1 MCANVWLKWF
11 AIKYVLI
18 YEFFAG
24 SNRLANTLPRIRLAS
39 GDNVTECG
47 SVTGFAEYNPAHLHS
62 MKRAP
67 STSPKAKSLPS
78 GADLL
83 PKRNV
88 ECVKKEMAGI
98 IATSQSESLGDG
110 SLDQWTHIDVWE
122 PIDIPEEQDDSVI
135 VSEQCSPTSSQNQAT
150 KRTSTDKKV
159 DLDCSEPEIKF
170 KFSHT
175 NQNENNI
182 TYSHTP
188 IVTVPVP
195 TSIQKIPAELVP
207 VPELSEMVLTT
218 AVQFETVPTPP
229 CRSPIVQI
237 DNLVAAKNKLVEI
250 SPNSSLV
257 KSESQETV
265 LPSTRSMR
273 SRHKCYIC
281 SKTFGTEEALE
292 NHTNVHQN
300 EERSKYENSSSD
312 ADQVFDDVMMEHT
325 SEPSDNYSESE
336 CEDIKITEMNEFVSR
351 KRKRASSSRKFQK
364 HKKVLRNPSVSSHKA
379 EVGDNVAGGSDSKEK
394 EENKIVKN
402 KYEAAKQL
410 YVPQFYTT

>member
-1 MCANVWLKWF
+1 MWLKWF
-11 AIKYVLI
+11 TIKYVLI
-18 YEFFAG
+18 YVFAG
-24 SNRLANTLPRIRLAS
+24 SKRLANTLPRIRLES
-39 GDNVTECG
+39 DNVTECRRD
-47 SVTGFAEYNPAHLHS
+47 TGFDEYNPAHLQC

-83 PKRNV
+83 LKRNV
-88 ECVKKEMAGI
+88 ECLKKEMGGI
-98 IATSQSESLGDG
+98 IATSQIESLGDE
-110 SLDQWTHIDVWE
+110 SLDQWTHVDVWE
-122 PIDIPEEQDDSVI
+122 PIDIPDEEEESEV
-135 VSEQCSPTSSQNQAT
+135 VSEKYSPTSSQDQAT
-150 KRTSTDKKV
+150 KRTNTDKEVNV
-159 DLDCSEPEIKF
+159 DCPEPEIKF
-170 KFSHT
+170 KSSHT

-182 TYSHTP
+182 TNSHTP

-195 TSIQKIPAELVP
+195 TSIKKIPAELVH
-207 VPELSEMVLTT
+207 VPELSEMVPTT
-218 AVQFETVPTPP
+218 AVQFETVLTPP
-229 CRSPIVQI
+229 CRSPIGQI
-237 DNLVAAKNKLVEI
+237 DNLVAAQNKLVKI
-250 SPNSSLV
+250 SPNPSLV

-265 LPSTRSMR
+265 ESTRSMR
-273 SRHKCYIC
+273 SRHKCCIC

-292 NHTNVHQN
+292 NHASVHKN
-300 EERSKYENSSSD
+300 EEMSEYENFSSD
-312 ADQVFDDVMMEHT
+312 ADQVFNDVLLEHT
-325 SEPSDNYSESE
+325 SEASDNYSEYE